1 MGNLKEIYDTSEE
14 GDKQG
19 VSGSGI
25 KLNFKP
31 RLGEFNSSKYFQK
44 NPSKLYTLLLKYDD
58 IQSRVNTNRSLKL
71 SPRLGRR
78 AFLDIERK
86 VKLLW
91 INKTIVVNVNF
102 LKTFNRADVVI
113 DTGERRKRRVM
124 ANAIHV
130 NS

>member
-58 IQSRVNTNRSLKL
+58 IQSRVNTNRSLTL

-78 AFLDIERK
+78 PFLDIERK
-86 VKLLW
+86 VKLL
-91 INKTIVVNVNF
+91 NKTIVVNVNF
-102 LKTFNRADVVI
+102 LGTFNGADVVHCNAL
-113 DTGERRKRRVM
+113 
-124 ANAIHV
+124 ANAIHM